1 MMGMVEM
8 LADQENGISDELRA
22 TLVKFLLIN
31 IENIDDKII
40 LHVAVFYLILCFDG
54 KDDIYKI
61 VERVNEY
68 LKESN
73 IAPISL

>member
-31 IENIDDKII
+31 IEDIDDKII
-40 LHVAVFYLILCFDG
+40 LHVAGFNLILCFDG